1 MRMQIKIHVRHCSVT
16 THQVERNQE
25 NKQLSIASQWHMAIV
40 KLWLQRVT
48 CTTRMNGWLLLL
60 ALLLVRN
67 KGKIRYTVLSSYCRQ
82 SMSKQLLTLMLRVLV
97 CSFYLYYSGRVGNQT
112 NCQNGTSKREDIKLQ
127 AESIVYVFM
136 YP

>member
-1 MRMQIKIHVRHCSVT
+1 MRMQIKIHVSHCSVT

-25 NKQLSIASQWHMAIV
+25 NKQLSIASQWHMATV

-97 CSFYLYYSGRVGNQT
+97 CSFYYSGRVGNQT
-112 NCQNGTSKREDIKLQ
+112 NCRNGTSKREDIKQ
-127 AESIVYVFM
+127 HVESLVYVFM

>member
-1 MRMQIKIHVRHCSVT
+1 MRMQIKIHVRYCSVT

-82 SMSKQLLTLMLRVLV
+82 SMSKQLLMLRVLV
-97 CSFYLYYSGRVGNQT
+97 CSFYYSGRVGNQT
-112 NCQNGTSKREDIKLQ
+112 NYLNGTSKREDIKQ
-127 AESIVYVFM
+127 HVESLVYVFM